1 MTVPNCDGTG
11 GRAIWMDG
19 RELAR
24 TMLAELAG
32 QFAQLTTDT
41 GTPVVLAIVQIG
53 RDPAASSYVRAIV
66 RCCDRVGVTPR
77 LITLD
82 SDTGPS
88 ALAETLHV
96 LDDDSETA
104 GIIIQYPLPELLARA
119 VRAHMPPHKDV
130 DGIHPLNA
138 GLLALGDPSALVPAT
153 PLGGMALLHHY
164 NVDLEG
170 KHAVVIGRSP
180 IVGRPMAQ
188 LLLQAH
194 ATVTICH
201 SRTRG
206 LDEIT
211 RSADILAVATGRP
224 RMVTATMV
232 KKGATVIDFG
242 VNFVDGQMVGDVDTE
257 PVAEIAARI
266 TPVPGG
272 TGPMTNVMLMQ
283 NTLAAAI
290 RQRPQD

>member
-1 MTVPNCDGTG
+1 MTVYKCDRTSY
-11 GRAIWMDG
+11 RAVWMDG
-19 RELAR
+19 RALAR
-24 TMLAELAG
+24 TMLTSLAG
-32 QFAQLTTDT
+32 QFAQLTADS
-41 GTPVVLAIVQIG
+41 GAPVGLAIVQIG
-53 RDPAASSYVRAIV
+53 HDAAAGSYVRAIV

-77 LITLD
+77 LITLA
-82 SDTGPS
+82 SETSPL
-88 ALAETLHV
+88 ALADTLQI
-96 LDDDSETA
+96 LADDSKTA
-104 GIIIQYPLPELLARA
+104 GIIVQYPLPELLAEA

-138 GLLALGDPSALVPAT
+138 GLLALGDPSALIPAT
-153 PLGGMALLHHY
+153 PLGAMALLHHY
-164 NVDLEG
+164 NVDLAG

-206 LDEIT
+206 LDELT

-232 KKGATVIDFG
+232 RHGATVIDFG

-257 PVAEIAARI
+257 AVAEIAARI

-283 NTLAAAI
+283 NTLDAAR
-290 RQRPQD
+290 RQRCQA

>member
-1 MTVPNCDGTG
+1 MIVSNCDETG
-11 GRAIWMDG
+11 DRAVWMDG

-24 TMLAELAG
+24 AMFKDLAS
-32 QFAQLTTDT
+32 QFAQLTSAS
-41 GTPVVLAIVQIG
+41 GAPVRLAIVQVG
-53 RDPAASSYVRAIV
+53 QDAAASSYVRAIV
-66 RCCDRVGVTPR
+66 RSCDRVGVTPR
-77 LITLD
+77 LITLA
-82 SDTGPS
+82 SEASPI
-88 ALAETLHV
+88 ALADTLHV
-96 LDDDSETA
+96 LAGDSETA
-104 GIIIQYPLPELLARA
+104 GIIIQYPLPEPLAQA
-119 VRAHMPPHKDV
+119 VRAHIPAHKDV

-180 IVGRPMAQ
+180 VVGRPMAQ

-201 SRTRG
+201 SRTQG
-206 LDEIT
+206 LGEMT

-224 RMVTATMV
+224 RMVTAAMV

-242 VNFVDGQMVGDVDTE
+242 VNFVDGQTVGDVDTE

-283 NTLAAAI
+283 NTLDAAK
-290 RQRPQD
+290 RQRSQD

>member
-1 MTVPNCDGTG
+1 
-11 GRAIWMDG
+11 MDG

-24 TMLAELAG
+24 TMLTDLASQFAELTAE
-32 QFAQLTTDT
+32 T
-41 GTPVVLAIVQIG
+41 GTPAGLAIVQIG

-66 RCCDRVGVTPR
+66 RCCDRVGITPR
-77 LITLD
+77 LITLA
-82 SDTGPS
+82 SDTSPS
-88 ALAETLHV
+88 ALADTLHV
-96 LDDDSETA
+96 LDEDSGTA
-104 GIIIQYPLPELLARA
+104 GIIIQYPLPEPLAQA

-153 PLGGMALLHHY
+153 PLGGMALLNHY
-164 NVDLEG
+164 DVDLEG
-170 KHAVVIGRSP
+170 MHAVVIGRSP
-180 IVGRPMAQ
+180 VVGRPMAQ

-206 LDEIT
+206 LDELT

-224 RMVTATMV
+224 RMVTASMV

-257 PVAEIAARI
+257 TVAQIAARI

-283 NTLAAAI
+283 NTLDAAK
-290 RQRPQD
+290 RQRDQD